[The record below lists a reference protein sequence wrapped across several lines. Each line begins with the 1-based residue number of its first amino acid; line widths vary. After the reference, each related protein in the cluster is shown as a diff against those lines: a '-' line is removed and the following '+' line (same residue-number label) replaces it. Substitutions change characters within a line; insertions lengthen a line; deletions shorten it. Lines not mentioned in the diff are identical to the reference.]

1 MPSKVLKFQSPYQV
15 LHKFF
20 PTHNSIS
27 NLTPKV
33 FGCSA
38 YVHLYNQNKLDPKSL
53 KCIFLG
59 YHPTQH
65 GYRCYSP
72 SLKKLFITKDVT
84 FHEADPFY
92 TTSRIQGENLIQES
106 QNWFSIELD
115 DTQIQTSPPPQ
126 SQPTPTPD
134 VVLPELADDQNS
146 SANPDMNQQETSINS
161 PVQQNPSPG
170 HEQAA
175 DLDVPIV
182 LRKPSRSCEPY
193 RMEDFV
199 YYGSI
204 SDRYRAFITTLDNIK
219 IPNTVEEAFKYP
231 EWREATLE
239 EMSAL
244 QKNNTWELTELPPG
258 RKVVGCRWL
267 FTVKHKAD
275 GSVERLKARLV
286 AKGYTQSY
294 GLDYSETFA
303 PVTKFNMIRV
313 LLSLATNLDWLLHQ
327 FDIKNAFLNGE
338 LEEEV
343 YMSIPP
349 GFTTSANANKVCRL
363 RKSLYGL
370 KQSPR
375 AWFDKFTRVLK
386 QNDFK
391 QSLADHTLFSKH
403 NSTGKCTILSVYV
416 DDIVITG
423 DDLENIAQ
431 LKSLLVAEFEVKD
444 LGQLKYFLGMEVARS
459 KNGISV
465 SQRKY
470 TIDLLRETGML
481 GCKPTE
487 VPMDPNLKLQAR
499 TTEQGADKDRYQKL
513 VGKLIYLAHTR
524 PDIGF
529 AVSMVSRFMN
539 NPSTTHM
546 DAVVRIL
553 RYLKSSPGTGLLFQ
567 KSSNREIQVF
577 TDADWA

>member
-59 YHPTQH
+59 FHPTQH

-92 TTSRIQGENLIQES
+92 TTSRIQRENLIQES

-199 YYGSI
+199 
-204 SDRYRAFITTLDNIK
+204 
-219 IPNTVEEAFKYP
+219 
-231 EWREATLE
+231 
-239 EMSAL
+239 
-244 QKNNTWELTELPPG
+244 
-258 RKVVGCRWL
+258 
-267 FTVKHKAD
+267 
-275 GSVERLKARLV
+275 
-286 AKGYTQSY
+286 
-294 GLDYSETFA
+294 
-303 PVTKFNMIRV
+303 
-313 LLSLATNLDWLLHQ
+313 
-327 FDIKNAFLNGE
+327 
-338 LEEEV
+338 
-343 YMSIPP
+343 
-349 GFTTSANANKVCRL
+349 
-363 RKSLYGL
+363 
-370 KQSPR
+370 
-375 AWFDKFTRVLK
+375 
-386 QNDFK
+386 
-391 QSLADHTLFSKH
+391 
-403 NSTGKCTILSVYV
+403 
-416 DDIVITG
+416 
-423 DDLENIAQ
+423 
-431 LKSLLVAEFEVKD
+431 
-444 LGQLKYFLGMEVARS
+444 
-459 KNGISV
+459 
-465 SQRKY
+465 
-470 TIDLLRETGML
+470 
-481 GCKPTE
+481 
-487 VPMDPNLKLQAR
+487 
-499 TTEQGADKDRYQKL
+499 
-513 VGKLIYLAHTR
+513 
-524 PDIGF
+524 
-529 AVSMVSRFMN
+529 
-539 NPSTTHM
+539 
-546 DAVVRIL
+546 
-553 RYLKSSPGTGLLFQ
+553 
-567 KSSNREIQVF
+567 
-577 TDADWA
+577 